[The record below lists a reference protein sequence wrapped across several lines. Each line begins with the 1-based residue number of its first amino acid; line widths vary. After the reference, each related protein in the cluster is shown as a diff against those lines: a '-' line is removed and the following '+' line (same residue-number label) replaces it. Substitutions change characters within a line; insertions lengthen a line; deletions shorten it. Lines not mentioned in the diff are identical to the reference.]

1 MKSQSQYVIK
11 GEKLYQNGEIIG
23 NRKIHILD
31 SNKLRVKNGKYV
43 LTSLLLN
50 KLKNKNTRIKKQLF
64 INNQQSSNK
73 YDDTLEE
80 EPSEKYTYELSEID
94 TPNVEINTPYVEIET
109 HNVEIN
115 TPNVEIETPNVEINT
130 PNVEIERPYVEID
143 TSTVELHIHNV
154 EVDTPNI
161 ESDTLN
167 VEINTPNVE
176 VDIPNI
182 EADTPNVEIDIPKVE
197 VDIPNIEADTPNV
210 EIDIP
215 KVEIDRPKVEID
227 TPKVEIE
234 RPNVEINTNDVVTD
248 TPKVVTETHNVV
260 IDTNNVISQYS
271 KTSSGGIIYITNIV
285 LNTLCNDTTSTSIT
299 RDLPFYNAFSFGTY
313 LVLGKTYSLT
323 VTVCDINI
331 TYPAAI
337 VSVWIDWNQTNS
349 YNENDWIQVSTYIP
363 IGESATVEIV
373 VPMTAKLGTTGMR
386 IRSRGASDGNKNG
399 PKDAYVY
406 MGSGDT
412 QDYPI
417 TILSEELLFM
427 CEYN

>member
-50 KLKNKNTRIKKQLF
+50 KLKNKNIRIKKQLF
-64 INNQQSSNK
+64 INNQQTSNK
-73 YDDTLEE
+73 YDETLEE
-80 EPSEKYTYELSEID
+80 EPLKKYTYELSEINTPYVEINTPNVEINTPNVEAD
-94 TPNVEINTPYVEIET
+94 TLNVEINTPNVEVDTPNVEINRPNVEQYTPNVEINTPYVEIET
-109 HNVEIN
+109 
-115 TPNVEIETPNVEINT
+115 
-130 PNVEIERPYVEID
+130 PYVEID
-143 TSTVELHIHNV
+143 TSTVELHIPNV
-154 EVDTPNI
+154 ELHTPNA
-161 ESDTLN
+161 
-167 VEINTPNVE
+167 EIDTPNVE
-176 VDIPNI
+176 QYTPNV
-182 EADTPNVEIDIPKVE
+182 EQYTPNVEID
-197 VDIPNIEADTPNV
+197 
-210 EIDIP
+210 
-215 KVEIDRPKVEID
+215 
-227 TPKVEIE
+227 TPK
-234 RPNVEINTNDVVTD
+234 
-248 TPKVVTETHNVV
+248 VV

-285 LNTLCNDTTSTSIT
+285 LNTLCNDTSTSII
-299 RDLPFYNAFSFGTY
+299 RDIPFYNAFSFGTY

-323 VTVCDINI
+323 VTICDINI

-349 YNENDWIQVSTYIP
+349 YDEEDWIQVTGNTP
-363 IGESATVEIV
+363 TGESATIEVV
-373 VPMTAKLGTTGMR
+373 VPVTAKLGTTGMR

-399 PKDAYVY
+399 PKDAYID

-417 TILSEELLFM
+417 TILSEEL
-427 CEYN
+427 

>member
-50 KLKNKNTRIKKQLF
+50 KLKNKNIRIKKQLF
-64 INNQQSSNK
+64 INNQQTSNK
-73 YDDTLEE
+73 YDETLEE
-80 EPSEKYTYELSEID
+80 EPSKKYTYELSEINTPNVEINTPYVEINTPYVEIN

-109 HNVEIN
+109 
-115 TPNVEIETPNVEINT
+115 
-130 PNVEIERPYVEID
+130 PYVEID
-143 TSTVELHIHNV
+143 TSTVELHIPNV
-154 EVDTPNI
+154 ELHTPNA
-161 ESDTLN
+161 
-167 VEINTPNVE
+167 EIDTPNVE
-176 VDIPNI
+176 QY
-182 EADTPNVEIDIPKVE
+182 TPNVEIDTLK
-197 VDIPNIEADTPNV
+197 
-210 EIDIP
+210 
-215 KVEIDRPKVEID
+215 
-227 TPKVEIE
+227 
-234 RPNVEINTNDVVTD
+234 
-248 TPKVVTETHNVV
+248 VV

-285 LNTLCNDTTSTSIT
+285 LNTLCNDTSTSIT
-299 RDLPFYNAFSFGTY
+299 RDIPFYNAFSFGTY

-323 VTVCDINI
+323 VTICDINI

-349 YNENDWIQVSTYIP
+349 YNENDWIQVSNYIP
-363 IGESATVEIV
+363 IGESARVEFV

-417 TILSEELLFM
+417 TIVSEEL
-427 CEYN
+427 

>member
-50 KLKNKNTRIKKQLF
+50 KLKNKNIRIKKQLF
-64 INNQQSSNK
+64 INNQQTSNK
-73 YDDTLEE
+73 YDETLEE
-80 EPSEKYTYELSEID
+80 EPSKKYTYELSEIA
-94 TPNVEINTPYVEIET
+94 TPYVEINTPYVEIET
-109 HNVEIN
+109 
-115 TPNVEIETPNVEINT
+115 PNVEIDTPY
-130 PNVEIERPYVEID
+130 VEIETLNVEID
-143 TSTVELHIHNV
+143 TSTVELHIPNV
-154 EVDTPNI
+154 ELHTPNA
-161 ESDTLN
+161 
-167 VEINTPNVE
+167 EIDTPNVE
-176 VDIPNI
+176 QY
-182 EADTPNVEIDIPKVE
+182 TPNVEID
-197 VDIPNIEADTPNV
+197 
-210 EIDIP
+210 
-215 KVEIDRPKVEID
+215 
-227 TPKVEIE
+227 TPK
-234 RPNVEINTNDVVTD
+234 
-248 TPKVVTETHNVV
+248 VV

-285 LNTLCNDTTSTSIT
+285 LNTLCNDTSTSIT
-299 RDLPFYNAFSFGTY
+299 RDIPFYNAFSFGTY

-323 VTVCDINI
+323 VTICDINI

-349 YNENDWIQVSTYIP
+349 YNENDWIQVSNYIP
-363 IGESATVEIV
+363 IGESATVEFV

-417 TILSEELLFM
+417 TIVSEEL
-427 CEYN
+427 

>member
-50 KLKNKNTRIKKQLF
+50 KLKNKNIRIKKQLF
-64 INNQQSSNK
+64 INNQQTSNK
-73 YDDTLEE
+73 YDETLEE
-80 EPSEKYTYELSEID
+80 EPSKKYTYELSEIN

-109 HNVEIN
+109 
-115 TPNVEIETPNVEINT
+115 
-130 PNVEIERPYVEID
+130 PYVEID
-143 TSTVELHIHNV
+143 TSTVELHIPNV
-154 EVDTPNI
+154 ELHTPNA
-161 ESDTLN
+161 
-167 VEINTPNVE
+167 EIDTPNVE
-176 VDIPNI
+176 QY
-182 EADTPNVEIDIPKVE
+182 TPNVEIDTLK
-197 VDIPNIEADTPNV
+197 
-210 EIDIP
+210 
-215 KVEIDRPKVEID
+215 
-227 TPKVEIE
+227 
-234 RPNVEINTNDVVTD
+234 
-248 TPKVVTETHNVV
+248 VV

-285 LNTLCNDTTSTSIT
+285 LNTLCNDTSTSIT
-299 RDLPFYNAFSFGTY
+299 RDIPFYNAFSFGTY

-323 VTVCDINI
+323 VTICDINI

-349 YNENDWIQVSTYIP
+349 YNENDWIQVSNYIP
-363 IGESATVEIV
+363 IGESARVEFV

-417 TILSEELLFM
+417 TIVSEEL
-427 CEYN
+427 